1 MVDSTNR
8 VFIGKK
14 SIMPYYAKPIL
25 PKFSVLSDES
35 HPAIYV
41 YSDVNRAMWLESEE
55 ECILAYSYGDY
66 HTGIDVFTDGEG
78 SSGGSFTSMDEVSET
93 FGVIGKVYSP
103 LGIAGYFENMGYTGN
118 SYALYAK
125 TYSDSGYA
133 GYFDGQVASSSTFTG
148 TNFIL
153 NSDYRYKYGIRDAE
167 NLYWV
172 DRLDFKTFRM
182 IDDPKARKRF
192 GLVAQDVEKI
202 MPDFVYTNE
211 EGYKS
216 LGYTDILIAVV
227 ARQKQQILDLQERV
241 ERLEMLINEKYAK

>member
-1 MVDSTNR
+1 MYGPKPAPAGTGSELQFRSDATTFGAVTGSSVSTN
-8 VFIGKK
+8 
-14 SIMPYYAKPIL
+14 SITL
-25 PKFSVLSDES
+25 
-35 HPAIYV
+35 
-41 YSDVNRAMWLESEE
+41 
-55 ECILAYSYGDY
+55 
-66 HTGIDVFTDGEG
+66 
-78 SSGGSFTSMDEVSET
+78 
-93 FGVIGKVYSP
+93 
-103 LGIAGYFENMGYTGN
+103 
-118 SYALYAK
+118 
-125 TYSDSGYA
+125 
-133 GYFDGQVASSSTFTG
+133 TG
-148 TNFIL
+148 TATASNFIL
-153 NSDYRYKYGIRDAE
+153 SSDYRYKYGIRDAE

-211 EGYKS
+211 KGYKS